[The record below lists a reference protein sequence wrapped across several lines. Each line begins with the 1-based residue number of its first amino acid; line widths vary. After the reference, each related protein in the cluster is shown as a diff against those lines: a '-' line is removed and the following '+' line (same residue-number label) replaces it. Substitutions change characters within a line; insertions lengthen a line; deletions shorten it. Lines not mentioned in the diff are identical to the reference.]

1 MSSFLFEIHHF
12 TVSYHKIPTNVKYIR
27 AILLLIMYCLCI
39 YVYVYMCV
47 HSTWN
52 LLFRIN
58 IHCGRQIWSLSD
70 ESRCFC
76 ISCNNVLILSK
87 YNVHGFFAGLPRN
100 NETRVKTGNHKNGLE
115 RYNVLI
121 QNGNVLIQKIVKGS
135 HVYKAEEKK

>member
-1 MSSFLFEIHHF
+1 MQKYILPDKSLTSTTEILKTICYEQFSLWNTSFYSFL
-12 TVSYHKIPTNVKYIR
+12 HKIPTNVKYIR

-47 HSTWN
+47 HSTRN

-58 IHCGRQIWSLSD
+58 IHCGKQIWSLSD

-100 NETRVKTGNHKNGLE
+100 NETRVKTGNDKNGLQ
-115 RYNVLI
+115 I
-121 QNGNVLIQKIVKGS
+121 
-135 HVYKAEEKK
+135 